1 MNWIKK
7 ILLGIILALF
17 TVFLLE
23 IGSLFILKVRE
34 HQRLSAVQEEFI
46 FKQVKSDGTITPTK
60 EYVIPIR
67 ENIKVQWKMSEFSVE
82 VRTNNFGLREDFN
95 ITLPE
100 VLIAFFGDS
109 FTFGHGVNVE
119 ERYTNIY
126 ASHFPKMKSKII
138 SLSYKNGFQPEHY
151 EFYFRNNTTLN
162 PKKVVVGL
170 YLGNDLETDILETV
184 YDHSINKLELPYRK
198 IFLKGQWGNNRSRY
212 RYPLNTFADTSNFV
226 ELFLKII
233 NRTALRDKLFR
244 NSFNGTNSVNSV
256 EMDKGNID
264 LRNNR
269 AMQSLLRLNS
279 LVKKRGG
286 EMTIVIIPQNYFFK
300 NSNPHINPDLKKNI
314 DEIRNGKSLLTE
326 VISFCRKFD
335 LDCFNTRPILNEQDY
350 FPGDGHWNASG
361 HRKVGKALIEYLG
374 N

>member
-119 ERYTNIY
+119 ER
-126 ASHFPKMKSKII
+126 
-138 SLSYKNGFQPEHY
+138 
-151 EFYFRNNTTLN
+151 
-162 PKKVVVGL
+162 
-170 YLGNDLETDILETV
+170 
-184 YDHSINKLELPYRK
+184 
-198 IFLKGQWGNNRSRY
+198 
-212 RYPLNTFADTSNFV
+212 
-226 ELFLKII
+226 
-233 NRTALRDKLFR
+233 
-244 NSFNGTNSVNSV
+244 
-256 EMDKGNID
+256 
-264 LRNNR
+264 
-269 AMQSLLRLNS
+269 
-279 LVKKRGG
+279 
-286 EMTIVIIPQNYFFK
+286 
-300 NSNPHINPDLKKNI
+300 
-314 DEIRNGKSLLTE
+314 
-326 VISFCRKFD
+326 
-335 LDCFNTRPILNEQDY
+335 
-350 FPGDGHWNASG
+350 
-361 HRKVGKALIEYLG
+361 
-374 N
+374 

>member
-1 MNWIKK
+1 M
-7 ILLGIILALF
+7 GIILALF

-226 ELFLKII
+226 EFFLKII